1 MARIGHRALWS
12 CCALFAAV
20 FSAIPAKA
28 QIDPPPGPVAP
39 SMKRLDQIDPRR
51 TISSLPG
58 SEEAVHVISEPGVYV
73 LTADIVG
80 QPGRH
85 GVMVVCDGDVSLDL
99 NGFSVVGV
107 PGSLHGVHVREPQSG
122 QATGRR
128 SFSMPHVFDQKGR
141 ISHWGGDGLHV
152 AAVDE
157 CAVAGVSISDCGG
170 LACRVLLRH
179 ESAMA
184 TIRNL
189 RAQACGGGGVLV
201 DLLPAAAGQG
211 GGSGK
216 VSVMD
221 VWASSCGG
229 HGVCVRC
236 PSSSTCDVSIARC
249 VVDACTGHGVCLIGY
264 STGGGGSGKA
274 SFSDLSVARC
284 GGDGVRCVCCPDWS
298 SSSCVIERCVV
309 QRCDGDGV
317 HVFDA
322 AMCSIGGV
330 DCSLCAGAGLS
341 VSSSGGADGSPSGTL
356 SVSSK
361 KGYDYYKA
369 CAVGVDVSRLAHVS
383 IDGVACSDCVEDGI
397 RCTDI
402 TLCSLSSFDV
412 SFCGGH
418 GVSARGV
425 VKFKAGADLA
435 HLVNK
440 GSRVHAC
447 GGSGVYML
455 DCPDVSTRGLHIS
468 SCIDG
473 AGLLHVFGS
482 SPPDLFTAAHEAAHV
497 VQCRGGIQC
506 DCPNHPMSIDFMCVS
521 CTLSSNFG
529 AGIRI
534 SCPVSCPVR
543 CVLDRC
549 VCSSNSS
556 SGVELV
562 CHPDSSVQCV
572 CSHLRCVHNGGD
584 GISVVSSDPV
594 STLAHGMVTLDSCVC
609 SGNVGSGARCRCPVD
624 GRRCVFSEN
633 GSSGIDCAVA
643 SPFDAGGSL
652 IECTLHRNALHG
664 MRCGPGKYQV
674 SLCDSSDNGL
684 HGLTCVEGCLI
695 VDSSVCNRN
704 GGDGLNVLG
713 TLTVSG
719 SAMRRN
725 GGSGAVCSSGQC
737 VCRDCVF
744 ELNGANAGVSAAG
757 AVFLDCTSVTLTRC
771 IASNNTGPGLFC
783 ASSAGVA
790 CAWSS
795 IDCVCSS
802 NTGDGIRLNNTF
814 GAQVL
819 RCVCTNNGE
828 WGVRFSAGSTGGK
841 IEACSCA
848 GNGGGLFVQG
858 QGNVVISNT
867 CSAGPLGAIIVAG
880 GNALGRIIDVGS
892 LNAGDCD
899 GRANLVH

>member
-1 MARIGHRALWS
+1 MMARIHGRVLWS
-12 CCALFAAV
+12 VCAVFAAAFLAV
-20 FSAIPAKA
+20 PARG

-51 TISSLPG
+51 TVSSLPG
-58 SEEAVHVISEPGVYV
+58 SEEALHVISEPGVYV

-99 NGFSVVGV
+99 NGFSLVGV
-107 PGSLHGVHVREPQSG
+107 PGSLHAVYVRDPQSG
-122 QATGRR
+122 QSTGRR
-128 SFSMPHVFDQKGR
+128 SFSMPHVFEQKGR
-141 ISHWGGDGLHV
+141 ISHWGGDGLHL
-152 AAVDE
+152 AAIDE

-170 LACRVLLRH
+170 MACRVSGRH

-184 TIRNL
+184 SIRNL
-189 RAQACGGGGVLV
+189 RAHSCGGGGVLV
-201 DLLPAAAGQG
+201 HHLPPQAGQIG

-216 VSVMD
+216 VSLSDLHVL
-221 VWASSCGG
+221 SCGG
-229 HGVCVRC
+229 DGILVLCPTSAVCDVGVERCVVMNCPGDGVCVRGYGAGSGGGAGKVSFQDLSIVRC
-236 PSSSTCDVSIARC
+236 RNGVCIEGHSGWTGSTCDVARC
-249 VVDACTGHGVCLIGY
+249 VVQD
-264 STGGGGSGKA
+264 
-274 SFSDLSVARC
+274 
-284 GGDGVRCVCCPDWS
+284 
-298 SSSCVIERCVV
+298 
-309 QRCDGDGV
+309 CDQ
-317 HVFDA
+317 
-322 AMCSIGGV
+322 
-330 DCSLCAGAGLS
+330 
-341 VSSSGGADGSPSGTL
+341 
-356 SVSSK
+356 
-361 KGYDYYKA
+361 
-369 CAVGVDVSRLAHVS
+369 
-383 IDGVACSDCVEDGI
+383 DGI
-397 RCTDI
+397 RCTDT

-418 GVSARGV
+418 GVAALKV

-435 HLVNK
+435 TTVNK
-440 GSRVHAC
+440 GSSRVHAC
-447 GGSGVYML
+447 GGNGLYLL
-455 DCPDVSTRGLHIS
+455 DCPDVSTSGLSVS
-468 SCIDG
+468 SCVDG
-473 AGLLHVFGS
+473 AGILHVFGS
-482 SPPDLFTAAHEAAHV
+482 NPPDLFTAAHEAAHV

-506 DCPNHPMSIDFMCVS
+506 DCPNHPMSIDFSCVS

-529 AGIRI
+529 AGLRL
-534 SCPVSCPVR
+534 SCPAASPVR

-549 VCSSNSS
+549 VCSSNAS

-562 CHPDSSVQCV
+562 CHPASSVQCV

-584 GISVVSSDPV
+584 GISVVSSDPA
-594 STLAHGMVTLDSCVC
+594 STLAHGMVMLDSCVC
-609 SGNVGSGARCRCPVD
+609 SGNVGSGARCRCPLD

-633 GSSGIDCAVA
+633 GSSGVDCAVA
-643 SPFDAGGSL
+643 SPFDAAGSL
-652 IECTLHRNALHG
+652 SDCTLHRNALHG
-664 MRCGPGKYQV
+664 VLCERGKHQV
-674 SLCDSSDNGL
+674 ARCDSSDNGQ
-684 HGLTCVEGCLI
+684 HGMMCAEGCLI
-695 VDSSVCNRN
+695 VDSCVCNRN
-704 GGDGLNVLG
+704 GGDGLHVLG
-713 TLTVSG
+713 TLTVSA

-744 ELNGANAGVSAAG
+744 ELNGTNAGVSAAG
-757 AVFLDCTSVTLTRC
+757 AVFLDCTSVSLTRC

-783 ASSAGVA
+783 ASSAGIA

-828 WGVRFSAGSTGGK
+828 WGVRFSSGSTGGK

-880 GNALGRIIDVGS
+880 GNALGRVIDVGS